1 MLFGRTAG
9 WGTRR
14 PAGFGRRGTP
24 TGWRRAAAANPGAG
38 EHGWWCLTGRVLT
51 FERYLEGL
59 SGSWEALAVPHP
71 DAVVERGPGYVVARF
86 PDPVLNNAVLLDV
99 SRLDLVLRAYEGG
112 RRYAVWVLDQDAG
125 SAAALQEAGFRRDE
139 VTTAM
144 VLDLAGW
151 VPGSSTAV
159 MRDWARV
166 DDVSALTGTAPALLQ
181 GVPGLRAFLTVAGT
195 SGLITIDVGDDVNV
209 SWVSTAVEARRQ
221 GLARAV
227 LDVALA
233 DAVGRGMRTATLQAT
248 EMATGLYVGAG
259 FVPVGRWQE
268 WVR

>member
-1 MLFGRTAG
+1 
-9 WGTRR
+9 
-14 PAGFGRRGTP
+14 
-24 TGWRRAAAANPGAG
+24 
-38 EHGWWCLTGRVLT
+38 VLT

-71 DAVVERGPGYVVARF
+71 DALVERGPGYVMARF
-86 PDPVLNNAVLLDV
+86 PDPVLNNAVLLDR
-99 SRLDLVLRAYEGG
+99 SRLDLLLRAYEGG
-112 RRYAVWVLDQDAG
+112 CRCAVWAVDRDAG
-125 SAAALQEAGFRRDE
+125 SAAALEHAGFRRDE

-144 VLDLAGW
+144 VLDLAAW
-151 VPGSSTAV
+151 EPDSSTTA
-159 MRDWARV
+159 MRERASADE
-166 DDVSALTGTAPALLQ
+166 VSALNGTAPTLLR
-181 GVPGLRAFLTVAGT
+181 GVPGLRAFLSDAGT

-209 SWVSTAVEARRQ
+209 SWVCTAVEARRQ

-233 DAVGRGMRTATLQAT
+233 GAVSRGMRSATLQAT
-248 EMATGLYVGAG
+248 EIATGLYVRAG